1 MSDSTEINKELMRLQ
16 YELQGLRKELD
27 EQIKKLEKFN
37 DALFEPDEGIYRR
50 IKSVSEKIEE
60 NYKMLQAIE
69 KKVYNKHEA
78 YEQKIIELEAAYRTL
93 IEIGG
98 DNLSDLRTTV
108 DKSKKSDKIM
118 WAAVTTAVAA
128 AVKLVWDIITNL
140 IQ

>member
-1 MSDSTEINKELMRLQ
+1 MRLQ